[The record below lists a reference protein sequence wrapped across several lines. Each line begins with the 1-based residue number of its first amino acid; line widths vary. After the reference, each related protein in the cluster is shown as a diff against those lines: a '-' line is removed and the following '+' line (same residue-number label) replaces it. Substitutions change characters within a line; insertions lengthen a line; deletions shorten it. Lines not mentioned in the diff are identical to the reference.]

1 MWKACCSCLPCC
13 AKKDEPEDVQELDFR
28 HCSLCEVPPDIFTYE
43 RTLEKLDLGS
53 NQVMSYYSIM
63 LKNISDLPPN
73 LFHCHELRDLDLCDN
88 DLKEIPAAIESLTRI
103 AKLDVSRNALSEVP
117 ESIKNCKNLTYL
129 DLSLNQLTKLPEA
142 ICQLVNLEELFL
154 NETALE
160 FLPANFGRL
169 TKLRILELRENLL
182 QTLPKSMSRL
192 HQLQRLDIGSNDIEE
207 LPEVIGTMTSLTE
220 LWADNNCIRE
230 IPKFIGNLTK
240 LACLDMSKNEVGE
253 ISAEIGKCTNLMDVT
268 LTHNSLTSLPDSFTK
283 LENAATIRID
293 SNCINR
299 LPDDIGKL
307 KSLQELSAVSN
318 LLKAIPLSIGLLRKL
333 HTLYLD
339 ENRLTE
345 LPIEIGSCTSLTV
358 LSVARNNL
366 KEIPSE
372 VGHLSKL
379 KMLKLTNNS
388 IQNLPVSIL
397 GLTNLGALWL
407 TDGQN
412 KPLVALNREIDPGSG
427 QHVVTCCL
435 LPQLPAPDGDF
446 NKNDNDEETPRR
458 SERKIRFQ
466 NEIEPPTPEKPA
478 TNGGLLRAPTP
489 YPKELRAL
497 AKHASHIRQA
507 KSQNGEVINIS
518 DEPVYEG
525 DFRESDFNGYGDLI
539 RDPAVKDDYE
549 LKALIEKRDDL
560 VKSNDNQEVKVNEK
574 VGSDKNEFVKYNMLP
589 EKHEEEKKGSWV
601 ASEVNPSMNTLGLPE
616 VVPYNPAPYTE
627 DLRLPQLPV
636 GRTPPPYHI
645 AAQRAAFFRSSGG
658 AGSGRIN
665 FPTEPPI
672 PNSDVLNQNAPY
684 PNVPTGQY
692 LVEDNDWKHETRE
705 MKQESSNMDN
715 YPYQETL
722 PKPTDNMAY
731 NDTHPVQYGHF
742 EMQSHNME
750 YEYSGILPDKNA
762 NITAAKTQYGADA
775 TDSANA
781 NVYSPQDR
789 FHEDDQ
795 GNHME
800 NANEV
805 AVQNSRLKDMAEH
818 RAEDVIETRIPMLS
832 HKGNKNVTAE
842 TKVSRIPSISGS
854 NKRQFSASA
863 VENAQTQPL
872 LPAHEAPAP
881 PPAFAFKGKET
892 GIPGAVKMGQTGI
905 PMQYEPK
912 ITSPSKI
919 ANSAPTSRIPSK
931 FQPEDRPPPM
941 VDSPKRHGNPSSGNL
956 KFSGGSGI
964 PKISNIASPQ
974 NVGVMMP
981 DQRKSGSRIP
991 KSDAPRALPE
1001 DVSLPSSPTDDGRRP
1016 EIPSYLPISPEKN
1029 ANRAIP
1035 SKTVRSGIPK
1045 PPTGRTPSPTG
1056 SKIPSTRKPWIFG
1069 THKNARVV
1077 SVEHRKIN
1085 QFQLGFMIDDFASQ
1099 VSPPEGKG
1107 IYVTGTDTDEL
1118 PVKVGDKILQVDGI
1132 DVANMG
1138 VEI

>member
-1 MWKACCSCLPCC
+1 
-13 AKKDEPEDVQELDFR
+13 
-28 HCSLCEVPPDIFTYE
+28 
-43 RTLEKLDLGS
+43 
-53 NQVMSYYSIM
+53 
-63 LKNISDLPPN
+63 
-73 LFHCHELRDLDLCDN
+73 
-88 DLKEIPAAIESLTRI
+88 
-103 AKLDVSRNALSEVP
+103 
-117 ESIKNCKNLTYL
+117 
-129 DLSLNQLTKLPEA
+129 
-142 ICQLVNLEELFL
+142 
-154 NETALE
+154 
-160 FLPANFGRL
+160 
-169 TKLRILELRENLL
+169 
-182 QTLPKSMSRL
+182 MSRL

-240 LACLDMSKNEVGE
+240 LTCLDMSKNEVGE
-253 ISAEIGKCTNLMDVT
+253 ISPDIGKCTNLLDIT

-283 LENAATIRID
+283 LENAATIRVD

-299 LPDDIGKL
+299 LPEDIGKL
-307 KSLQELSAVSN
+307 KNLQELSAVAN
-318 LLKAIPLSIGLLRKL
+318 LLKSIPLSIGLLRKL

-345 LPIEIGSCTSLTV
+345 LPIEIGSCISLTV

-372 VGHLSKL
+372 LGHLSKL
-379 KMLKLTNNS
+379 KVLKLTNNS

-435 LPQLPAPDGDF
+435 LPQLPAPDGEIHKSDSE
-446 NKNDNDEETPRR
+446 EETPRR

-539 RDPAVKDDYE
+539 SPLRDSAIKDDYE
-549 LKALIEKRDDL
+549 LKALIEKRDD
-560 VKSNDNQEVKVNEK
+560 VIKSNDNHDVKVNDK
-574 VGSDKNEFVKYNMLP
+574 VGPENNEFVKYNMLP
-589 EKHEEEKKGSWV
+589 EKHEEEKKGSW
-601 ASEVNPSMNTLGLPE
+601 APSEVNPSMNTLGLPE
-616 VVPYNPAPYTE
+616 VVPYNPAPYAE
-627 DLRLPQLPV
+627 DLRLPPLSV

-665 FPTEPPI
+665 FPTEPLM
-672 PNSDVLNQNAPY
+672 PNPEILNQNVAY
-684 PNVPTGQY
+684 SNVPGGQY
-692 LVEDNDWKHETRE
+692 MVPEDNDWKQEARDLG
-705 MKQESSNMDN
+705 QESNNVPPNIDP
-715 YPYQETL
+715 YPYQEAL
-722 PKPTDNMAY
+722 QKPTDNMGY
-731 NDTHPVQYGHF
+731 NDSHSVQYGHL
-742 EMQSHNME
+742 EMTNHNVD
-750 YEYSGILPDKNA
+750 YEFSGSLPDKNA
-762 NITAAKTQYGADA
+762 NITAAKTQYQSDA
-775 TDSANA
+775 TDNANA

-789 FHEDDQ
+789 YHEEDHGMAMQ
-795 GNHME
+795 HNTEM
-800 NANEV
+800 NNEMSV
-805 AVQNSRLKDMAEH
+805 LNNISDMADQRSE
-818 RAEDVIETRIPMLS
+818 EVVETRIPMLS
-832 HKGNKNVTAE
+832 HKGNKNVSAE
-842 TKVSRIPSISGS
+842 TKVSRIPSISGP
-854 NKRQFSASA
+854 NKRQFTTSAA
-863 VENAQTQPL
+863 DNVQTQPL
-872 LPAHEAPAP
+872 LPKHESAP
-881 PPAFAFKGKET
+881 PPSFAFKGKET
-892 GIPGAVKMGQTGI
+892 GIPGGSKLGHTGI

-919 ANSAPTSRIPSK
+919 ANSASSRIPSK
-931 FQPEDRPPPM
+931 FHSDDRSTM
-941 VDSPKRHGNPSSGNL
+941 VDSAKKHVTSPTNL
-956 KFSGGSGI
+956 KFGGGSGI
-964 PKISNIASPQ
+964 PKISNIASSH
-974 NVGVMMP
+974 NVGVMMA

-1001 DVSLPSSPTDDGRRP
+1001 DVSLPSSPTDDGRRVEMP
-1016 EIPSYLPISPEKN
+1016 NYPPVSPEKN
-1029 ANRAIP
+1029 ANRNIS
-1035 SKTVRSGIPK
+1035 SKIARSGIPK

-1069 THKNARVV
+1069 SHKNARVV
-1077 SVEHRKIN
+1077 SVEHRKMN
-1085 QFQLGFMIDDFASQ
+1085 QFQLGFMIDDFAGQ

-1107 IYVTGTDTDEL
+1107 IYVTATDLEEL
-1118 PVKVGDKILQVDGI
+1118 PIKVGDKILQVDGI

-1138 VEI
+1138 VEIVNKILGNCQESIQILVSRQQ